1 MALVLCGG
9 MKRIAEVNERLVPF
23 MAVFYTAGALVILFA
38 HADRILPALLCI
50 FREAFSFSEAAHGF
64 SGYALMRSASW
75 GFQRGIFS
83 NEAGLGSSAVIHA
96 SSSEK
101 TPYKQGYW
109 GIFEVFFD
117 TCVICTLT
125 ALVLL
130 VTGVAGQTPVG
141 NMPEDAG
148 LALAGTAFADVF
160 GAYGRVFI
168 AFAVTFFAFSS
179 ILGWSFYGMRAW
191 EYLFGEKSTG
201 LYRILFAAAALP
213 GALWSA
219 DTVLRLSDVFNGCMA
234 LPNLVGLS
242 VLSGVAVG
250 LTPGARRSEK
260 VKKTLDN
267 GD

>member
-1 MALVLCGG
+1 M
-9 MKRIAEVNERLVPF
+9 
-23 MAVFYTAGALVILFA
+23 
-38 HADRILPALLCI
+38 
-50 FREAFSFSEAAHGF
+50 
-64 SGYALMRSASW
+64 
-75 GFQRGIFS
+75 
-83 NEAGLGSSAVIHA
+83 
-96 SSSEK
+96 
-101 TPYKQGYW
+101 
-109 GIFEVFFD
+109 FFD

-213 GALWSA
+213 GRAVERGYGAA
-219 DTVLRLSDVFNGCMA
+219 DIRCFQRLHGASQPYRTFG
-234 LPNLVGLS
+234 LVGRC
-242 VLSGVAVG
+242 GG
-250 LTPGARRSEK
+250 LDAGSTTE
-260 VKKTLDN
+260 
-267 GD
+267 